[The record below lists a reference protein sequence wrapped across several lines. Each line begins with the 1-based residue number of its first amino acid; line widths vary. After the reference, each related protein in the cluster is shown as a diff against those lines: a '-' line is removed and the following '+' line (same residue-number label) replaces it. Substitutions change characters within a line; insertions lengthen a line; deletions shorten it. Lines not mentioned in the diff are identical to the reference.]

1 MQKTS
6 YELRISDWSSD
17 VCSSDLVLLDSGA
30 EPVSPAIAPAS
41 PPCFLH
47 ELDDQYLGYASQSA
61 CIEFLNLL
69 LEAERAG
76 ARVAMRTAAQCSDQ
90 QTRTLSRDI
99 QRDEARWRGV
109 LTHEIHCLH
118 GLPSRALRTFHDHI
132 PQEVGLGKKG
142 DTLC

>member
-99 QRDEARWRGV
+99 QRAEARWCGV
-109 LTHEIHCLH
+109 LTPRNSSEARRRGEGCD
-118 GLPSRALRTFHDHI
+118 STCRVRW
-132 PQEVGLGKKG
+132 
-142 DTLC
+142 

>member
-1 MQKTS
+1 M
-6 YELRISDWSSD
+6 RISDWSSD
-17 VCSSDLVLLDSGA
+17 VCSSDLTRVIGDEEGRPIYLFSTDSPLRSMSGDFEAMALYAGQGVGKIEAIVSASDLVRRIAAQAEVLLDSGA

-76 ARVAMRTAAQCSDQ
+76 ARVAK
-90 QTRTLSRDI
+90 I
-99 QRDEARWRGV
+99 G
-109 LTHEIHCLH
+109 
-118 GLPSRALRTFHDHI
+118 RAH
-132 PQEVGLGKKG
+132 V
-142 DTLC
+142 